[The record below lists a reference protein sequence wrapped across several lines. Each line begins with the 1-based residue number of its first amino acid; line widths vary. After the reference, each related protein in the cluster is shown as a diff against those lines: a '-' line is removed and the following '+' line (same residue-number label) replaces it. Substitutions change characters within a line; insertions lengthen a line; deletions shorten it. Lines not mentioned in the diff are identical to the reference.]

1 MTAIAAGKQ
10 QLIPIEFLVPG
21 RYQPRKHFAQQELQE
36 LAATMKRLHV
46 LQPLVVRRLTPQRYE
61 IIAGERRW
69 RAAQLAELGEV
80 PCIVRELD
88 DEDVALIALIE
99 NIQRQELNA
108 IEEADAYQRLIDEFR
123 LTHDEVASRVG
134 KKRETVTNS
143 LRLLL
148 LPLRIREWI
157 ASGQLSASAGKTIAG
172 IADIGLQIELATH
185 CRKDQNTP
193 WSMRRLESEIEKRK
207 TSQPGIATGRQRKDP
222 NVLLLEETV
231 SEVVGFPCEIQWDA
245 NSGGKLTFSFSR
257 ACDLDNL
264 LSNLKP
270 VDMNAVTKL
279 G

>member
-1 MTAIAAGKQ
+1 MNAIAPGKQ

-21 RYQPRKHFAQQELQE
+21 RYQPRKHFAQRELQE
-36 LAATMKRLHV
+36 LAETMKRLHV
-46 LQPLVVRRLTPQRYE
+46 LQPLVVRRLAAQRYE

-80 PCIVRELD
+80 PCIVRELN

-108 IEEADAYQRLIDEFR
+108 IEEADAYQRLIDEFK
-123 LTHDEVASRVG
+123 LTHDEVAAKVG

-157 ASGQLSASAGKTIAG
+157 AGGLLSASAGKTIAG
-172 IADIGLQIELATH
+172 IGNVGLQIELATH
-185 CRKDQNTP
+185 CRKDQSTP
-193 WSMRRLESEIEKRK
+193 WSMRRLEAEIEKRK
-207 TSQPGIATGRQRKDP
+207 TAMPAASGGRPRKDP
-222 NVLLLEETV
+222 NVQLLEQTV
-231 SEVVGFPCEIQWDA
+231 SEVVGFPCEIQWDGT
-245 NSGGKLTFSFSR
+245 SGGRLIFSFPR

-264 LSNLKP
+264 LANLKP
-270 VDMNAVTKL
+270 VDAGSVTR
-279 G
+279 

>member
-1 MTAIAAGKQ
+1 MTTIAAGKQ

-80 PCIVRELD
+80 PCIVRELN

-157 ASGQLSASAGKTIAG
+157 ASGLLSASAGKTIAG
-172 IADIGLQIELATH
+172 IGDTGLQIELATR
-185 CRKDQNTP
+185 CRKDQSAP
-193 WSMRRLESEIEKRK
+193 WSMRRLETEIEKRK
-207 TSQPGIATGRQRKDP
+207 TAQPGAPGRARKDP
-222 NVLLLEETV
+222 NIVLLEGTV

-245 NSGGKLTFSFSR
+245 NNGGKLTFSFSR

-264 LSNLKP
+264 LANLKP
-270 VDMNAVTKL
+270 VDMNAATKL

>member
-1 MTAIAAGKQ
+1 MTATAAGKQ

-46 LQPLVVRRLTPQRYE
+46 LQPLVVRRMGDQRFE

-80 PCIVRELD
+80 PCIVRELN

-157 ASGQLSASAGKTIAG
+157 AGGLLSASAGKTIAG
-172 IADIGLQIELATH
+172 IGDTGLQIELATH
-185 CRKDQNTP
+185 CRKDRPAP
-193 WSMRRLESEIEKRK
+193 WSMRRLETEIEKRK
-207 TSQPGIATGRQRKDP
+207 VAQPGTASRPRKDP
-222 NVLLLEETV
+222 NVVLLEETV

-245 NSGGKLTFSFSR
+245 NSGGKLTFTFTR
-257 ACDLDNL
+257 PCDLDNL
-264 LSNLKP
+264 LANLKP
-270 VDMNAVTKL
+270 VDAGAVTK
-279 G
+279 

>member
-1 MTAIAAGKQ
+1 MTATAAGKQ

-21 RYQPRKHFAQQELQE
+21 KYQPRKHFAQAELQE

-46 LQPLVVRRLTPQRYE
+46 LQPLVVRRTGEQRFE

-157 ASGQLSASAGKTIAG
+157 ASGLLSASAGKTIAG
-172 IADIGLQIELATH
+172 IGDTGLQIELATR
-185 CRKDQNTP
+185 CRKDQGTP
-193 WSMRRLESEIEKRK
+193 WSMRRLEAEIEKRK
-207 TSQPGIATGRQRKDP
+207 TAQPGSGGGRPRKDP
-222 NVLLLEETV
+222 NVVQLEETV
-231 SEVVGFPCEIQWDA
+231 SEVVGFPCEIQWDG
-245 NSGGKLTFSFSR
+245 NSGGKLVFSFSR

-264 LSNLKP
+264 LANLKP
-270 VDMNAVTKL
+270 VDAGAVTK
-279 G
+279 